1 MVAVTAVPTDG
12 RLTSLTVLNLA
23 LTGGEVMYIVS
34 PGNAALGNSFQV
46 TTATLGAYFQSYA
59 SVNVALITSGATSIT
74 PYPITTTNTGVLF
87 DKTVGAASY
96 AVAPLSSS
104 MIYRGP
110 FLVKDFKGDAGT
122 HPIQITFTGGETCD
136 GKAIWTINSP
146 YGFFSM
152 APSPTGANW
161 YQTG

>member
-1 MVAVTAVPTDG
+1 MVSATFVPTDG
-12 RLTSLTVLNLA
+12 RVTSLAPLNLA

-46 TTATLGAYFQSYA
+46 TTAILAAYFQSFA
-59 SVNVALITSGATSIT
+59 SENVALITSGATSVS
-74 PYPITTTNTGVLF
+74 PYAITTTNTGVLF
-87 DKTVGAASY
+87 DKADGAASY

-104 MIYRGP
+104 MVYRGP
-110 FLVKDFKGDAGT
+110 FLVKDFKGDAAT

-136 GKAIWTINSP
+136 GQAIWTINNP

-152 APSPTGANW
+152 APSPTGTNW